1 MTVELVSLRERPDLL
16 GKADELVASL
26 WPTFVLKDPV
36 AGRYWPKLSSPSLAP
51 FQALAVE
58 TGSGTQTVV
67 AFANAV
73 PFALDRDGDPATML
87 PDDGWDGV
95 LRDGVELMLRGEQA
109 NALSALAITVHP
121 AQRGS
126 GLAERLI
133 GAMKQAALTA
143 GLSTLVAPI
152 RPTRKALYPLQSFD
166 EYCAWTRAD
175 GLPFDPWI
183 RTHSRLGA
191 RIVKVALRSMTVS
204 GTVASWEAWTGL
216 RFPATGCYAVPDA
229 LAPVRID
236 RAANTGTYVEPNL
249 WMKHPLS
256 G

>member
-1 MTVELVSLRERPDLL
+1 LTIELVSLHERPDLL

-36 AGRYWPKLSSPSLAP
+36 AGRYWPKLSSPSLAA
-51 FQALAVE
+51 FQTLAVE
-58 TGSGTQTVV
+58 TGNGTQTVV
-67 AFANAV
+67 AVADAV
-73 PFALDRDGDPATML
+73 PFALDRDGDPAAAL

-95 LRDGVELMLRGEQA
+95 LRDGVELMLSGGQA

-133 GAMKQAALTA
+133 EAMKQAARTA
-143 GLSTLVAPI
+143 GLSALVAPI
-152 RPTRKALYPLQSFD
+152 RPTRKALYPLQPFD

-175 GLPFDPWI
+175 GMPFDPWI

-191 RIVKVALRSMTVS
+191 RIIKVAPRSMAVP

-216 RFPATGCYAVPDA
+216 RFPATGRYAVPGA
-229 LAPVRID
+229 LAPVWID
-236 RAANTGTYVEPNL
+236 RAADTGMYVEPNL
-249 WMKHPLS
+249 WMKHPL
-256 G
+256 